1 MAAYS
6 LSSRCVDITNFSL
19 LMLIVACL
27 AQLFLDQL
35 GMMTGSIISSP
46 IKDFK
51 INEVPVLYYC

>member
-27 AQLFLDQL
+27 TQLFLDQL
-35 GMMTGSIISSP
+35 GMMTSSISSP